1 MLKKPKKA
9 RLLLIGGGLQHALL
23 LKYWSLNGAHHPE
36 NTLDI
41 ELIAE
46 DSILPYSP
54 MLPDLLSGHCSSRD
68 CSIDLRHLCT
78 SAGAR
83 YTEGRVRKFSAANR
97 QITLS
102 NGQQHTADLISLDTG
117 ELDSGGENITEE
129 LMYAF
134 PQTHFY
140 RRWQH
145 FKSLLMPAQTVSIA
159 VLGNNERAV
168 EIALALRQQERKPLK
183 IHLLYKSEHLLPQQ
197 GFSLQQRARAELNTA
212 GITLHPGF
220 NLRSID
226 QRHQGLCVIAPDRA
240 LSVSA
245 AIVCDH
251 SAPPL
256 WLQHCG
262 LELNENTELK
272 HNEFGQAEDYENIF
286 ICPVNT
292 TAFDPKLAQNIEKQA
307 RSAPLNRLNTIKV
320 IQNTIKNGRHH
331 TLIHTVV
338 GSFKSQLL
346 WRWQHYRERRIVR
359 RLNR

>member
-1 MLKKPKKA
+1 MLKKTKKT

-83 YTEGRVRKFSAANR
+83 YTEGRVRKFSAASR
-97 QITLS
+97 QITLN
-102 NGQQHTADLISLDTG
+102 NGQQYTADLISLDTG
-117 ELDSGGENITEE
+117 ELGSGDENIAEE
-129 LMYAF
+129 LMYIF

-140 RRWQH
+140 RRWQYV
-145 FKSLLMPAQTVSIA
+145 KSQLNPTQTTDIA
-159 VLGNNERAV
+159 VLGNNERAI
-168 EIALALRQQERKPLK
+168 EIALALRQQKHTPLK
-183 IHLLYKSEHLLPQQ
+183 VHLLYKSEHLLPQQ
-197 GFSLQQRARAELNTA
+197 SFSLQQKIRAELKA
-212 GITLHPGF
+212 ADITLHSGF
-220 NLRSID
+220 NPRSID

-240 LSVSA
+240 LSVST

-251 SAPPL
+251 CAPPL

-262 LELNENTELK
+262 LELNEHSELK
-272 HNEFGQAEDYENIF
+272 RNPFGQAKGYENIF
-286 ICPVNT
+286 ICPANT
-292 TAFDPKLAQNIEKQA
+292 IAFDPKLAQNIEKQA
-307 RSAPLNRLNTIKV
+307 RSTPLNRLSIIKGV
-320 IQNTIKNGRHH
+320 QNTIKNGRRH

-346 WRWQHYRERRIVR
+346 WRWQHYRERRTVR
-359 RLNR
+359 QLNR